1 MLSALRSLT
10 FSVLFGSGLGLMLL
24 SLSATA
30 ALANGW
36 DLQGMA
42 IFAFPLPFAP
52 LCAVMLVGLASM
64 AVEQN

>member
-1 MLSALRSLT
+1 
-10 FSVLFGSGLGLMLL
+10 MLL

-42 IFAFPLPFAP
+42 ILAFPLPFAP
-52 LCAVMLVGLASM
+52 LCAVVLMGLASM
-64 AVEQN
+64 ATDQN

>member
-1 MLSALRSLT
+1 MLSALRSTL
-10 FSVLFGSGLGLMLL
+10 LGSGLGLMLL

-52 LCAVMLVGLASM
+52 LCAVVLMGLSSM
-64 AVEQN
+64 AQE

>member
-1 MLSALRSLT
+1 MLSTLRSL
-10 FSVLFGSGLGLMLL
+10 LLGSGLGLMLL

-36 DLQGMA
+36 DLQGLA

-52 LCAVMLVGLASM
+52 ICAVVLMGLGSM
-64 AVEQN
+64 VNE

>member
-30 ALANGW
+30 ALAHGW
-36 DLQGMA
+36 HLGGWTV
-42 IFAFPLPFAP
+42 FAFPLPFAP
-52 LCAVMLVGLASM
+52 LGAVVLLGLASM
-64 AVEQN
+64 AAE